1 LSDDVVIQFE
11 SVTKSF
17 PVPSPVGRHFKQVLL
32 NLPRYLAERRKGERF
47 VALREVSLEVR
58 RGACLGIIGRNGS
71 GKSTLL
77 SLIAG
82 VIQPT
87 TGRVRTVGH
96 ICPLLELG
104 AGFHSELTGRDNVF
118 LNGVLLGMTRRQVRE
133 RFDRIVEFSELG
145 DFLDRP
151 LRMYSSGMIAR
162 LGFSVAVHMDP
173 DILLIDE
180 VLAVGDEP
188 FQHKC
193 LERMKQF
200 HARGVTMVFVSHQ
213 LDQIH
218 KVADRVARL
227 DHGRVSTPG
236 VAEQVVAAYEAES
249 AVEQDA

>member
-1 LSDDVVIQFE
+1 
-11 SVTKSF
+11 
-17 PVPSPVGRHFKQVLL
+17 
-32 NLPRYLAERRKGERF
+32 
-47 VALREVSLEVR
+47 
-58 RGACLGIIGRNGS
+58 
-71 GKSTLL
+71 
-77 SLIAG
+77 
-82 VIQPT
+82 
-87 TGRVRTVGH
+87 
-96 ICPLLELG
+96 
-104 AGFHSELTGRDNVF
+104 
-118 LNGVLLGMTRRQVRE
+118 MTRRQVRE

-213 LDQIH
+213 LDQIR

-227 DHGRVSTPG
+227 DHGRVSAPG

-249 AVEQDA
+249 AVEQKA